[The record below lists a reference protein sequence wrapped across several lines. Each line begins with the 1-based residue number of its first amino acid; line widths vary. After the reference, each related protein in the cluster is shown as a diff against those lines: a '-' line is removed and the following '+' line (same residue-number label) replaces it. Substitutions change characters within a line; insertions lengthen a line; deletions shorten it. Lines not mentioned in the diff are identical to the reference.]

1 MDNLTELIDSLHKI
15 NNERYYKII
24 ELQNKLID
32 KDIEILKLKKEI
44 NILLTKGR
52 GQ

>member
-1 MDNLTELIDSLHKI
+1 MDNITKLINSLHKI

-44 NILLTKGR
+44 NILINIKI
-52 GQ
+52 